1 MLCEIC
7 RSNPATKKIHLIF
20 KGQSKELA
28 VCEECAEQQ
37 NLHNPFSGLSDSLGL
52 LLFEFL
58 AKSLAQHGDEAD
70 DGVRCENCGM
80 SLGDFKQKGA
90 FGCSDCYNSF
100 RPVLIGML
108 RRIHGSS
115 KHIGSRPQKL
125 INATSAKNLQKLRQ
139 QLKQAIAEE
148 KFEKA
153 AELRD
158 IIHDIEN
165 CM

>member
-7 RSNPATKKIHLIF
+7 RNNPATKKIHLIF
-20 KGQSKELA
+20 KGQSKTFS
-28 VCEECAEQQ
+28 VCDDCAEKK
-37 NLHNPFSGLSDSLGL
+37 NLQNPFSGLSDSLGQ
-52 LLFEFL
+52 LLFAFL
-58 AKSLAQHGDEAD
+58 TQNPDEHAN
-70 DGVRCENCGM
+70 VKKEICCKNCGRTL
-80 SLGDFKQKGA
+80 SEFKKQGT
-90 FGCSDCYNSF
+90 FGCSDCYKYF
-100 RPVLIGML
+100 KDVLVGML

-115 KHIGSRPQKL
+115 KHIGNRPQKL
-125 INATSAKNLQKLRQ
+125 KSATSSKNLQKLRQ

-165 CM
+165 CV